1 MGDVSDFTI
10 DADDLDDVISDVE
23 RTEGKLSRLTD
34 DIEATV
40 RKLHSVWEGLAA
52 DAQKEAQEEW
62 DQGLLDM
69 RDALADLRSAARTAH
84 TNYTG
89 SARTNLTMWE
99 QLR

>member
-1 MGDVSDFTI
+1 MGDVSDFAI
-10 DADDLDDVISDVE
+10 DAAELDAVIEEVE
-23 RTEGKLSRLTD
+23 RTEGKLSRLTE
-34 DIEATV
+34 DIEATI
-40 RKLHSVWEGLAA
+40 RRLHSVWEGLAA

-69 RDALADLRSAARTAH
+69 REALADLRDAARTAH

-89 SARTNLTMWE
+89 SAHTNLAMWE

>member
-1 MGDVSDFTI
+1 MGDVSDFAI
-10 DADDLDDVISDVE
+10 DADDLDAVIGDVE
-23 RTEGKLSRLTD
+23 RTEGKLSRLTE

-40 RKLHSVWEGLAA
+40 RTLHSVWVGLAA
-52 DAQKEAQEEW
+52 EAQKEAQEEW

-69 RDALADLRSAARTAH
+69 REALADLRDAARAAH

-89 SARTNLTMWE
+89 SARTNLAMWE